1 MTTEQILQFVGG
13 GIFCTLCL
21 FLLCFLVWV
30 YRRRRHTHPEQH
42 FRTLILFPWVQLV
55 GAVGLCIALF
65 SNATSSDTQA
75 YQLALRDLFVLV
87 PLVVF
92 RFGLVVVAFFWSQL
106 HHEFRN
112 ARFGRD
118 FMPPFSRRTYIL
130 AMAVAVWILFCM
142 GAVLVTFNA
151 SDLVVSVV
159 LYLSFYPVFSA
170 GVLIGFFRTFRMIS
184 GDLKVVVKGFS
195 VQQSEYFTQVRRV
208 CIVSVLVFILSAL
221 ALILKEIFFQVFPD
235 RDSAE
240 SVRHIVTVLTFALVD
255 FSSSVYLCIAL
266 FRLALRGK
274 NNPTLSHPS
283 DTKNMK
289 SSSPYRVS
297 RAPSLSSI
305 LGTSNLYFEGSV
317 EDGSS

>member
-1 MTTEQILQFVGG
+1 MTTEQTLQFVGG

-195 VQQSEYFTQVRRV
+195 VQQSEYFTQVRWV
-208 CIVSVLVFILSAL
+208 FFLV
-221 ALILKEIFFQVFPD
+221 PG
-235 RDSAE
+235 
-240 SVRHIVTVLTFALVD
+240 
-255 FSSSVYLCIAL
+255 C
-266 FRLALRGK
+266 G
-274 NNPTLSHPS
+274 
-283 DTKNMK
+283 
-289 SSSPYRVS
+289 
-297 RAPSLSSI
+297 
-305 LGTSNLYFEGSV
+305 
-317 EDGSS
+317 DGSANEYCSLAPAHSPTHTDTYTRIFTHTYIQHTHAHIHAHAHT